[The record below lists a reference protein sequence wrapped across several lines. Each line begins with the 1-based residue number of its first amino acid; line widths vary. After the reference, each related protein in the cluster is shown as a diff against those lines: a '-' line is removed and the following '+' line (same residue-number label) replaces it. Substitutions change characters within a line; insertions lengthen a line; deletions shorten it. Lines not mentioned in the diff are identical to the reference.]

1 MYIQHAKLHVSTR
14 SSKSWSQPGCIH
26 PRSTCDMSCSGM
38 TAHCCHEPRHMGYA
52 HQHPPFRPPVGFNHA
67 SLCEHVSH
75 SGTSATT
82 DPSYFTYLQLSL
94 LPHTSLFSFEEA
106 WVAKCWIPEIT
117 WRYTVA
123 PAGVLLERGLKGGDT
138 MLQSLDSGR
147 SSSLEDDTL
156 VSLSPGL

>member
-1 MYIQHAKLHVSTR
+1 MHTIFGVAFQTVLEPTGMHFLV
-14 SSKSWSQPGCIH
+14 Q
-26 PRSTCDMSCSGM
+26 CDLRFSGM
-38 TAHCCHEPRHMGYA
+38 TAHRCHEPRHPGQCSA
-52 HQHPPFRPPVGFNHA
+52 ASTLFTSHRADQA
-67 SLCEHVSH
+67 SLCEHISH
-75 SGTSATT
+75 SGTSAAT
-82 DPSYFTYLQLSL
+82 DPSYFTSLQLRR

-138 MLQSLDSGR
+138 MLQSFDSGR